1 MLKVLLTQV
10 FPLLLPIV
18 IYLLWLRAARR
29 RASAAGGANPRW
41 HDAPWTLMVASG
53 LFVLIVGM
61 VSLALFTG
69 EEPGG
74 TYVPPYVEDGVVV
87 PGHVER

>member
-1 MLKVLLTQV
+1 MLKLLLTKI
-10 FPLLLPIV
+10 FPLLLPIA

-29 RASAAGGANPRW
+29 RAASSGTANPRW
-41 HDAPWTLMVASG
+41 QDAPWTLMVASG
-53 LFVLIVGM
+53 LLVLVIGM

-74 TYVPPYVEDGVVV
+74 TYVLPQFKDGVVV

>member
-29 RASAAGGANPRW
+29 RATAAGSTNPRW
-41 HDAPWTLMVASG
+41 QDAPWTLMVASG
-53 LFVLIVGM
+53 LLVLIVGM
-61 VSLALFTG
+61 VGLAVFTG

-74 TYVPPYVEDGVVV
+74 TYVPPHVVDGVIV